1 VSSTWPAGIL
11 RGILRRPSPLETT
24 GSDFPSDLRH
34 TETHEYLKRTDEDGV
49 YLVGITQSGQ
59 DELGGILSIEVG
71 MKGEFLDAGAASGEI
86 AAVKTTVELYSP
98 VRGEVVDVDEA
109 LEGKPSLVNEDP
121 YGGGWIIRVK
131 VADAGTVGAFMD
143 AEAHEAQVEG

>member
-1 VSSTWPAGIL
+1 
-11 RGILRRPSPLETT
+11 LRRP
-24 GSDFPSDLRH
+24 GSDFPNDLRH
-34 TETHEYLKRTDEDGV
+34 TETHEYLKPTDEDGV

-59 DELGGILSIEVG
+59 DELGGILSVEVG
-71 MKGEFLDAGAASGEI
+71 TKSEFLDAGAAFGEI
-86 AAVKTTVELYSP
+86 EAVKTTVELYRP
-98 VRGEVVDVDEA
+98 VRGEVVDVNEA